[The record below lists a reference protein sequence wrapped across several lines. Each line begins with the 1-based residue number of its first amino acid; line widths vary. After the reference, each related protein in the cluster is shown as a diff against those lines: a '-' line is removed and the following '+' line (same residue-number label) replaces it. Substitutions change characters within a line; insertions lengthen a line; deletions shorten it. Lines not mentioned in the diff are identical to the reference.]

1 MLVLYTFAIYVY
13 GLIIRVAALFN
24 SKAAL
29 WVKGRHEWQRGL
41 SDFKKINSGKLVWV
55 HCASL
60 GEFEQGRPVIEH
72 IRLRHPN
79 IKILLTF
86 FSPSGYEIRKNY
98 EGADGVFYLPLD
110 TPGNAHKWLKILQP
124 SLAIFVKYEFWLNH
138 LNSLRHSDIPHILIA
153 ANFREDQV
161 FFKSYGKIFREG
173 LRGYHNIFTQNEKST
188 NLLKNIEVDSQ
199 VAGDTRFDRVLNIL
213 TQINSL
219 PIIEKFLGSHSCIVT
234 GSTWHQDEIIA
245 FPAILSTLPDRMKLI
260 VTPHDINTYRIR
272 SVEQNLIHAGWNKEE
287 IVRFSQ
293 NESIDITTKKVL
305 IIDNIGM
312 LNKLYRYAEICFIGG
327 GFAKNLHN
335 TLEAAVYSKPLIFGP
350 KHEKFEEAKELLKL
364 GGAICVNDQE
374 QLKIALIQLLNNP
387 ETLKKTGINAGKY
400 VADNKGAVEKIAKHI
415 DKLLSR

>member
-1 MLVLYTFAIYVY
+1 MLLLYTFAIHTY
-13 GLIIRVAALFN
+13 GLIIRMAALFN
-24 SKAAL
+24 SKAAFWL
-29 WVKGRHEWQRGL
+29 KGRRDWETRL
-41 SDFKKINSGKLVWV
+41 NDFRKQHAGKLVWV

-60 GEFEQGRPVIEH
+60 GEFEQGRPIIEH
-72 IRLRHPN
+72 LRQRHPN

-110 TPGNAHKWLKILQP
+110 TPGNAHKWLEILQP
-124 SLAIFVKYEFWLNH
+124 SLAIFVKYEFWLNF
-138 LNSLRHSDIPHILIA
+138 LNSLRRYDIPHILIA

-188 NLLKNIEVDSQ
+188 NLLKHIEVDSQ

-213 TQINSL
+213 TQQNSL
-219 PIIEKFLGSHSCIVT
+219 PIIEKFLGLSSCIVA

-245 FPAILSTLPDRMKLI
+245 FPAIFSTIPNGMKLI
-260 VTPHDINTYRIR
+260 VAPHDINADRIR

-350 KHEKFEEAKELLKL
+350 KHEKFEEAKELLKV

-374 QLKIALIQLLNNP
+374 QLELALRQWLNDP
-387 ETLKKTGINAGKY
+387 ETLTKSGINAGKY
-400 VADNKGAVEKIAKHI
+400 VAGNKGAVEKIAKHFDQLI
-415 DKLLSR
+415 SR